1 MGSGNLDYDLAY
13 DRLLRLLHRW
23 SVIPPGLRSAT
34 FEAIGAIPGV
44 VLTRDAVDARG
55 RHGIGISRPGSVLL
69 PHWMLILDPAAYDYL
84 GYKVYNLSIS
94 LEAYGVVDRI
104 GQRP

>member
-34 FEAIGAIPGV
+34 FGAIGAILGV

-55 RHGIGISRPGSVLL
+55 RHRDGNLRPGSTLL
-69 PHWMLILDPAAYDYL
+69 PHWMLILDPATYDYL
-84 GYKVYNLSIS
+84 DYKVYNQSIR